1 MKWNDCH
8 LLNSSSSF
16 SWKKVPP
23 LKKMWHY
30 WVLTKKPLRVYW
42 PGMEDQRAAGQLV
55 ATKLVWG
62 KGAPSTLP
70 RFPPEDG
77 EFWGNYT
84 QKRFCVSV
92 SERKRHT
99 INFTLTAIRQIVYGI
114 SAFQIPQRVYPISHP
129 CVIVPSESS
138 HLNFY
143 NSGPQVDRPRPKNMV
158 ARLHISRAKQHTSHR
173 VQPSKPRQGTR
184 GEQRCPIASSERN
197 STQLAHNLCKVA
209 MTKTYMSVLLKC
221 AFLAKG
227 SKNMS

>member
-1 MKWNDCH
+1 MGW
-8 LLNSSSSF
+8 LSSF
-16 SWKKVPP
+16 ELQLIIFLEKVPP

-30 WVLTKKPLRVYW
+30 WVLTKKLLRVYW

-173 VQPSKPRQGTR
+173 VQPSKPRQGTW
-184 GEQRCPIASSERN
+184 GEQRCPIASSARS